1 VLIVRGG
8 YGKRMHSLFS
18 FRNASIKTKLLIA
31 SIAVQIV
38 MLVLLLTNSARLMD
52 IAAEAS
58 LETLVG
64 QNEHMLHLMVT
75 AYLDEPDFGSLPDT
89 LGELLT
95 EDRGNGLIYVH
106 IADSSGKTLLHAGMP
121 EIRTSLPS
129 PDVGAGN
136 NDVSRLLDR
145 PLIHVRRPQLLDHNE
160 VGFLQ
165 FGVSAATMVTAR
177 QAIIRQSA
185 LIALGGIAATFVLMS
200 AVGYLLANRLT
211 RLVVGSQALT
221 DGRLG
226 HRLPDEGDDE
236 LARLA
241 RHFNIMASALQLR
254 IGELQRST
262 ARLRASEERYA
273 LAIRGANDGLW
284 DWDIAGDK
292 GYFSP
297 RFCEMLGLNV
307 DTPVSDI
314 SPLEMPTTLFSSR
327 LHPDEAAVF
336 RERLAEHLKGIS
348 SQFMLEHRIR
358 HEDGSYRWIM
368 TRGVAQRDDHGR
380 AVRMA
385 GSISDIHLRKRAE
398 QQLLHDALHDD
409 LTGLPNQALFIEHL
423 RQALAQR
430 GRGEGGHRFAVLA
443 VNLERFH
450 LINDSYG
457 HATGDHLLCQ
467 VANYLSSSL
476 RAGDIVARLGGDQFA
491 ILLQGVSSV
500 TEATKVANSLVN
512 LPDCVTLGARQVL
525 HVKCRIGLA
534 MSDSGSDADAET
546 LLRDADNALQMAR
559 KGESSPVEVF
569 QASMHASALTTLRLE
584 TDLRN
589 ALANELL
596 SVHYQPIVRLHDRE
610 IASFEAL
617 VRWQHPA
624 QGMIPPVRFI
634 PLAESLDLIH
644 DLGLFVLRRTCQD
657 ILAWRDQTGTEPP
670 PVSVNLSAR
679 QLSRPDLASELLDII
694 AGYGLA
700 PERLRFEVTESL
712 LARAAGPG
720 VATLQRLREAGAA
733 VLIDDFGTGY
743 SALSYL
749 HTIPCDT
756 VKLDG
761 SFVGAITSDARLRA
775 IVRYSIGLSHDL
787 GMSVVAEC
795 IESEDQSRMLR
806 AIGCDFGQGYLFSK
820 PVPADD
826 ACRLLLSR
834 KKRPDID

>member
-1 VLIVRGG
+1 
-8 YGKRMHSLFS
+8 MHSPFP
-18 FRNASIKTKLLIA
+18 FRGVSIRIKLLAAGI
-31 SIAVQIV
+31 IVQV
-38 MLVLLLTNSARLMD
+38 MVLALLLANCARLMD
-52 IAAEAS
+52 IAANAS
-58 LETLVG
+58 LETLIG
-64 QNEHMLHLMVT
+64 QNERMLHRMVT
-75 AYLDEPDFGSLPDT
+75 AYLDEPDFASLPDT
-89 LGELLT
+89 LKELLAGN
-95 EDRGNGLIYVH
+95 RGNGLVYVH
-106 IADSSGKTLLHAGMP
+106 LADSSGKALLHAGMP
-121 EIRTSLPS
+121 EIEASLPP
-129 PDVGAGN
+129 PDVGIGRG
-136 NDVSRLLDR
+136 DVSRLLDR
-145 PLIHVRRPQLLDHNE
+145 PLIHVRRPQLLDHDE

-165 FGVSAATMVTAR
+165 FGVSTTTTVAAR

-200 AVGYLLANRLT
+200 AIGYLLTSRLT
-211 RLVVGSQALT
+211 RLVAGSQALT
-221 DGRLG
+221 DGKLE

-284 DWDIAGDK
+284 DWDIVGDR
-292 GYFSP
+292 GHFSP
-297 RFCEMLGLNV
+297 RFCEMLGLAV
-307 DTPVSDI
+307 DTSVSDI
-314 SPLEMPTTLFSSR
+314 SPLEMPTTLFPSR
-327 LHPDEAAVF
+327 LHPDETAIY
-336 RERLAEHLKGIS
+336 RERLIEHLKGIS
-348 SQFMLEHRIR
+348 SQFMLEHRVR

-368 TRGVAQRDDHGR
+368 TRGVAQRDVHGR

-430 GRGEGGHRFAVLA
+430 GRGEEGRHFAVLA

-457 HATGDHLLCQ
+457 HATGDRLLRQ
-467 VANYLSSSL
+467 VADYFSSSL

-500 TEATKVANSLVN
+500 TEATKVADSLVN

-534 MSDSGSDADAET
+534 MSDSDTDAET

-559 KGESSPVEVF
+559 KGECSPVEIF

-589 ALANELL
+589 ALANERL
-596 SVHYQPIVRLHDRE
+596 SVHYQPIVHLHNCE

-617 VRWQHPA
+617 VRWRHPT

-634 PLAESLDLIH
+634 PVAESLGLIH
-644 DLGLFVLRRTCQD
+644 DLGLFVLRRTCRD
-657 ILAWRDQTGTEPP
+657 ILEWRGQTGTEPP
-670 PVSVNLSAR
+670 PVSVNLSAS
-679 QLSRPDLASELLDII
+679 QLSRPDLASELLGII

-700 PERLRFEVTESL
+700 PGRLRFEVTESL
-712 LARAAGPG
+712 LARAADPG

-761 SFVGAITSDARLRA
+761 SFVGAITRDARLRA

-795 IESEDQSRMLR
+795 IESEDQSQMLR
-806 AIGCDFGQGYLFSK
+806 
-820 PVPADD
+820 
-826 ACRLLLSR
+826 
-834 KKRPDID
+834 